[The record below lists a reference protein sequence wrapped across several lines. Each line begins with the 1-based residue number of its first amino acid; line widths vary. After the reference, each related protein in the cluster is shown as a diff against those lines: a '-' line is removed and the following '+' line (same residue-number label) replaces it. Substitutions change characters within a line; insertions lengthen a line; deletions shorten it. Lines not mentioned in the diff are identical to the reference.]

1 MPESVKDNNKEAVKD
16 ASSLIAKLDS
26 IESMISSIPAS
37 SSTKNDSSYEDNQID
52 LLISEISSK
61 NKEIERLKKSNST
74 LLQKQRDMEKLSNY
88 ENDLNNCISILEE
101 KKAEI
106 KELQL
111 VRKELEAENKRLRE
125 RLEENFELE
134 KELSILRQE
143 LETSKHMYST
153 LNNELLI
160 AKRNLETLEID
171 FERHSAIIQDKNTI
185 IHNLLLTKD
194 QKNQPFSSDSNLTTG
209 SEEKNQSSMRK
220 KILLIGD
227 SLIKH
232 IIPEH
237 LLPQRFNFEVL
248 VEKAYH
254 IEEIPNVI
262 NSFDN
267 FTDISTPVIHCGT
280 NDIQSVPV
288 DILINKLKNVISL
301 ALELNPNIKIIV
313 SNLTPRG
320 DDLMLD
326 LTRQEF
332 NIKILKEFNDN
343 SAIMISDNTRLSTD
357 GFITDKF
364 YGQDKIH
371 LNVDGTK
378 ILAANLGSS

>member
-1 MPESVKDNNKEAVKD
+1 M
-16 ASSLIAKLDS
+16 
-26 IESMISSIPAS
+26 
-37 SSTKNDSSYEDNQID
+37 
-52 LLISEISSK
+52 
-61 NKEIERLKKSNST
+61 
-74 LLQKQRDMEKLSNY
+74 
-88 ENDLNNCISILEE
+88 
-101 KKAEI
+101 
-106 KELQL
+106 
-111 VRKELEAENKRLRE
+111 
-125 RLEENFELE
+125 
-134 KELSILRQE
+134 
-143 LETSKHMYST
+143 
-153 LNNELLI
+153 
-160 AKRNLETLEID
+160 
-171 FERHSAIIQDKNTI
+171 
-185 IHNLLLTKD
+185 
-194 QKNQPFSSDSNLTTG
+194 
-209 SEEKNQSSMRK
+209 
-220 KILLIGD
+220 
-227 SLIKH
+227 
-232 IIPEH
+232 
-237 LLPQRFNFEVL
+237 PQRFNFGVL
-248 VEKAYH
+248 VEKAYL

-267 FTDISTPVIHCGT
+267 FTDISTLVIHCGT

-343 SAIMISDNTRLSTD
+343 SAVLISDNTRLSTD

-378 ILAANLGSS
+378 ILAANLGSSLRKINGLPQKQHNKQYNKQYNNGKHRPPRGRGNRQRRRWPR